1 MRARILLA
9 TVLAAAA
16 SFSALRPAHATYCR
30 AKACDDKPAYDDVWQ
45 TEPDAACV
53 RDGYGCLLEG
63 TPLHWP
69 QTCLS
74 FGVQKDGSKSDGI
87 DYDTAHQ
94 VVSEAFRTW
103 RDVECPQGG
112 SPSFTVR
119 DYGAID
125 CTEAQY
131 NQDQANANL
140 FTFRDESWPYDDAFD
155 TLALTTITY
164 NRENGEIYD
173 ADVEINSYSATFTVG
188 EEDVHHDLPAIL
200 THEIGHFLGLSHD
213 DNAATTMWC
222 CYEPRDTQ
230 QRTLHAE
237 DIAGICEIYPPERD
251 VNPNACDPRHGFS
264 KQCASEQDEGCGIAG
279 PARPGAG
286 LVVALSLFGL
296 GIGLRRLRRK

>member
-87 DYDTAHQ
+87 
-94 VVSEAFRTW
+94 
-103 RDVECPQGG
+103 
-112 SPSFTVR
+112 